1 MIEFPICHPP
11 NGTHFQSRMTTMSIS
26 TFKKSLYVSG
36 IVLTLAAVGGTQFFE
51 LPKSLAEGEKQPA
64 AAQAMPVSVAL
75 VQPKLVTQW
84 NEFSG
89 RLEAVDAVEVRSRV
103 AGAIQSI
110 AFKEGAIVK
119 QGDLLLKIDPAPYEA
134 EVSRARAQVSAAQA
148 KLAFA
153 KNELERG
160 KRLIDSR
167 TVSQSDYDQRINVQT
182 GAQADLEAAQAVL
195 QTAMLNL
202 DYTDI
207 RAPITGRV
215 GRIEITPGNLIAA
228 GPSSPLLTSLVSISP
243 IYASFEADENVV
255 ANALA
260 DLPEGLNSRD
270 FVDRIPVQMDV
281 QGSNGVAGK
290 LQLINN
296 SVDVASGTVKVRAV
310 FDNANGRLMPGQ
322 FAKVR
327 MGQAN
332 ERQELLVD
340 EKAVGTDQNKKF
352 VMVVNPQNIV
362 EYREISLGARADGLR
377 IVTAGLQA
385 DEKIVVNGLQR
396 VRPGSLVAPQVVA
409 MGDTGAPNQ
418 QALADQAKAKQ

>member
-1 MIEFPICHPP
+1 
-11 NGTHFQSRMTTMSIS
+11 MTTMSVS

-36 IVLTLAAVGGTQFFE
+36 IVLTLAAVGGTQFLEF
-51 LPKSLAEGEKQPA
+51 PKSHAEGEKQPA
-64 AAQAMPVSVAL
+64 AAQAMPVSVAV
-75 VQPKLVTQW
+75 VQAKLVTQW

-103 AGAIQSI
+103 AGAVQSI

-119 QGDLLLKIDPAPYEA
+119 QGDLLVKIDPAPYEA
-134 EVSRARAQVSAAQA
+134 EVARARAQVSAAEA

-160 KRLIDSR
+160 KRLVDSR
-167 TVSQSDYDQRINVQT
+167 TVSQSDYDQRLNVQT
-182 GAQADLEAAQAVL
+182 SAEADLQAAQAVL
-195 QTAMLNL
+195 KTAMLNL

-243 IYASFEADENVV
+243 IYASFEADENIV

-310 FDNANGRLMPGQ
+310 FDNVNGKLMPGQ

-340 EKAVGTDQNKKF
+340 EKAVGTDQSKKF
-352 VMVVNPQNIV
+352 VMVVNPKNIV
-362 EYREISLGARADGLR
+362 EYREITLGARADGLR
-377 IVTAGLQA
+377 IVTGGLQA

-396 VRPGSLVAPQVVA
+396 VRPGSLVAPETVA
-409 MGDTGAPNQ
+409 MGGQAPNQ